1 MPTDSITMTSRSLT
15 RYEVIK
21 KLLDGYING
30 TEASKQLSLSV
41 RHIKRL
47 KVSVYD
53 NGASAL
59 IHGNR
64 GKQSN
69 RHLDTKVEKRALD
82 LIKQHYA
89 DFAPTLATEKLKEQH
104 NIVLSIE
111 TVRKRM
117 IKEKLW
123 KPKER
128 KQNKQY
134 HHWRPRKE
142 HEGEMQQ
149 FDGSYHRWF
158 EERGG
163 ESCLLAAIDDATG
176 KITHAMFADNEGVD
190 NVFRFWKAYA
200 EDVGKPVSIY
210 LDKFSTYK
218 INHPS
223 AVDNSE
229 LLTQFQR
236 AAQELDIRLIT
247 AHSPQAKG
255 RIERLFAT
263 LQDRLVKELRL
274 RGISDKETA
283 NHFLTETFIPW
294 FNERF
299 GVTPAKRGDA
309 HRQLNDHERGE
320 LDAIFSVQS
329 LRQVGNDFTIRFKN
343 QWLQLAEKQPVIV
356 CKKDDVL
363 VEERLDGSI
372 HLRSLRRG
380 KYLLYHTL
388 PERPERVVKT
398 PVLSTTTGT
407 KSLWIPP
414 ARHPWRQ
421 PFLTK
426 KIASPIRRNKTTLIV

>member
-1 MPTDSITMTSRSLT
+1 MTSRSLT
-15 RYEVIK
+15 RYEVIR

-30 TEASKQLSLSV
+30 TEAAKQLSLSL

-47 KVSVYD
+47 KVGVYD
-53 NGASAL
+53 KGAPAL

-89 DFAPTLATEKLKEQH
+89 DFTPTLATEKLKEQH

-117 IKEKLW
+117 ITEKLW
-123 KPKER
+123 KPRER

-158 EERGG
+158 EDRGE

-176 KITHAMFADNEGVD
+176 KITKAVFADNEGVD
-190 NVFRFWKAYA
+190 NVFRFWKGYV
-200 EDVGKPVSIY
+200 ETHGKPVSIY

-255 RIERLFAT
+255 RVERLFGT

-283 NHFLTETFIPW
+283 NRFLAETFIPW

-299 GVTPAKRGDA
+299 AVTPAKRGDV
-309 HRQLNDHERGE
+309 HRQLNQQEKEE
-320 LDAIFSVQS
+320 LDSIFSVQS
-329 LRQVGNDFTIRFKN
+329 SRQVGNDFTIRFKN
-343 QWLQLAEKQPVIV
+343 QWLQLEEKQSVTV

-363 VEERLDGSI
+363 VEERLDQSI
-372 HLRSLRRG
+372 QLRSLRRG
-380 KYLLYHTL
+380 KYLLYRAL
-388 PERPERVVKT
+388 PERPQRTVKT

-407 KSLWIPP
+407 KSPWIPP
-414 ARHPWRQ
+414 ANHPWRNDGKRMKSGKQ
-421 PFLTK
+421 IK
-426 KIASPIRRNKTTLIV
+426 NEAQICVE